1 MENNLNEKIVVKQSA
16 NQAEGR
22 RYVYSQEPN
31 MSKVRVVLDKQHE
44 SWELRNALVDLA
56 FLMPYD
62 ELSEMQRVLHLIMRY
77 DSEVQNGGHGQYF
90 ANKGTE
96 HLEELLQA
104 LQKVG
109 ANQQHDI
116 LKAASETT
124 MPKRAKGIRGILGFV
139 SYAEQNQK
147 YDYDKQYYACKPSAD
162 ELAIQFAKTNLDQF
176 VKLV

>member
-1 MENNLNEKIVVKQSA
+1 MENNSNEKVMVKQSA

-31 MSKVRVVLDKQHE
+31 TPKVRVVLGKEHE

-56 FLMPYD
+56 FLVPYD
-62 ELSEMQRVLHLIMRY
+62 ELSEMQCVLHLIMRY
-77 DSEVQNGGHGQYF
+77 DSEVHNGGHGQYF
-90 ANKGTE
+90 ANNGTE

-104 LQKVG
+104 LRKVG
-109 ANQQHDI
+109 ANQQHEI
-116 LKAASETT
+116 LKAASQTT
-124 MPKRAKGIRGILGFV
+124 MPKRAKGIRGVLGFV
-139 SYAEQNQK
+139 SYAQQNEQ

-176 VKLV
+176 VKLA